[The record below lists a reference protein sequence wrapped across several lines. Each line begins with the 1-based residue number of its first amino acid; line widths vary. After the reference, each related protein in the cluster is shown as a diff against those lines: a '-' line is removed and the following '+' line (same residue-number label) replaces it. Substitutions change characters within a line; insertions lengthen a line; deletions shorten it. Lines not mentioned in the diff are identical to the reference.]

1 LVRFQIGIDPEEQYK
16 TFAVDLRSV
25 AGRQVWTREN
35 LTARNRRGARSIGLT
50 LPATV
55 LKPGEYE
62 LRLTGVTEGGV
73 TEDVGFY
80 YFDVRKR

>member
-1 LVRFQIGIDPEEQYK
+1 
-16 TFAVDLRSV
+16 
-25 AGRQVWTREN
+25 

-73 TEDVGFY
+73 IEDVGFY